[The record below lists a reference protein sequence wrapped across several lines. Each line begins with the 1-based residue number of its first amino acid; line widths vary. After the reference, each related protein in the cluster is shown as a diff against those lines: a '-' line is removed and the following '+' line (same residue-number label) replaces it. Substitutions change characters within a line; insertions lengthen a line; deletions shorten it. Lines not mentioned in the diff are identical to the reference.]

1 MRRKFNV
8 MLIALE
14 QVKNYTSVCFF
25 ETINAACEFGMGL
38 KRYNKNFAILGI
50 FKTQQKSNHS
60 WRVLIYDKELKIK
73 HTIFVKSKKECNI
86 IARIFLKYKDE
97 YNITFKKLY

>member
-1 MRRKFNV
+1 
-8 MLIALE
+8 
-14 QVKNYTSVCFF
+14 
-25 ETINAACEFGMGL
+25 MGL

-60 WRVLIYDKELKIK
+60 WRVLIYDEVLKIK

-86 IARIFLKYKDE
+86 IARIFLKHKDE